1 MAKPIYPFFRIFR
14 TKNIYIREFLAE
26 FLGTFVLI
34 LFGDAAFAQDVLAG
48 GGVKDVFAIVFGWG
62 VGVMLGVA
70 IAGGV
75 TGGHLNPAVSFALAT
90 VKKLSWK
97 KVPIYILAQ
106 HLGGFVA
113 SAVLFATYY
122 EGVAHLDGGT
132 RQVIGQNATALIWA
146 TYPKPF
152 VSIGTCF
159 LNEVVGT
166 GLLTMTAVA
175 IIDKKNLNFDATGI
189 AVLLGFMI
197 TAVAMC
203 FGFNN
208 MAPLNPARDFPTRLF
223 TAIAGYGA
231 EPFTHRNYWWVGIVG
246 PHVGGVVG
254 VFLYYLCV
262 ELHWPDDKPDDHFD
276 EELKTRKDEEQ
287 AYIVNQDHV
296 NNHAKEQDD
305 ATDGVKV
312 VNETSPLAET

>member
-1 MAKPIYPFFRIFR
+1 MAKPIYPFLKVFR
-14 TKNIYIREFLAE
+14 TKNVYIREFLAE

-34 LFGDAAFAQDVLAG
+34 LFGDGAFAQDVLAG
-48 GGVKDVFAIVFGWG
+48 GGVKDVFAVVFGWG

-90 VKKLSWK
+90 VKKLPWK
-97 KVPIYILAQ
+97 KVPVYIIAQ
-106 HLGGFVA
+106 HLGAFVA

-122 EGVAHLDGGT
+122 DGIVHLDGGQ
-132 RQVIGQNATALIWA
+132 RQILGDNGTAYIWA

-159 LNEVVGT
+159 LDQIVGT
-166 GLLTMTAVA
+166 GLLTLTAVA
-175 IIDKKNLNFDATGI
+175 IIDKRNLDFNSTGV

-208 MAPLNPARDFPTRLF
+208 MAPLNPARDFATRLF
-223 TAIAGYGA
+223 TAMAGYGV
-231 EPFTHRNYWWVGIVG
+231 ETFTYRHYWWVGVVG

-254 VFLYYLCV
+254 VFIYYLFI
-262 ELHWPDDKPDDHFD
+262 ELHWPDEKADDHYNE
-276 EELKTRKDEEQ
+276 EELKTRKV
-287 AYIVNQDHV
+287 I
-296 NNHAKEQDD
+296 
-305 ATDGVKV
+305 
-312 VNETSPLAET
+312 NETSPLAAEA